1 MRKSWMTVRK
11 LRSVK
16 QLKLW
21 NQNPRLDPSQTYRE
35 THSFVEGICNA
46 SAGDKDGLM
55 KLIESISKRG
65 FESID
70 PIVVWKDPKDGRFC
84 VAEGNRRVLALKL
97 LLSPD
102 SAPASIRTRV
112 KKLSEACQFKK
123 EFKKIY
129 VVEAPSFDAVRWYI
143 AQRHSSTTSLLESWN
158 REQQYRYVTDLYD
171 AYGHDIER
179 VSSTLGLPASEILDM
194 VRALKLKK
202 FAASIPDTFSPDE
215 WEIVNSPRFALSTL
229 ERFIKYTSIKERLG
243 IEPVGDEYKSSRS
256 PKDFKRILSTL
267 VKRIAT
273 EDISS
278 RSSESDVLKALPEP
292 SDAPVKTP
300 WSVKPDSDPNPSDSN
315 SSGKNM
321 PMKSSNAPVSEKDN
335 PKRNR
340 LIPNIFSLGISSAR
354 IANLFEE
361 LKNLPESRYPNATA
375 SSLRVLLDLSVHSY
389 LERNSLFAQLR
400 QQYNVSSENI
410 PLKRRLEFLKG
421 IIADNNS
428 KKIIAK
434 LLSPDNEFS
443 LDVLN
448 GYVHSESNAFVDKAF
463 LNRFFDFLFPLLKE
477 FDAITETE
485 D

>member
-1 MRKSWMTVRK
+1 MTTRK
-11 LRSVK
+11 LRSVA

-21 NQNPRLDPSQTYRE
+21 NRNPRLDPSQTYRE

-97 LLSPD
+97 LLTPD

-143 AQRHSSTTSLLESWN
+143 AQRHSSTTSLQEPWN

-171 AYGHDIER
+171 AYDHDIER

-194 VRALKLKK
+194 VRVLKLKK

-215 WEIVNSPRFALSTL
+215 WEIISSPKFALSTL
-229 ERFIKYTSIKERLG
+229 ERFIKYSSIKERLG
-243 IEPVGDEYKSSRS
+243 IEPAGDEFKSSRS
-256 PKDFKRILSTL
+256 QKDFKLILSTL
-267 VKRIAT
+267 VKQIAS

-278 RSSESDVLKALPEP
+278 RSSESDVLEALPEP
-292 SDAPVKTP
+292 SDAPTKTP
-300 WSVKPDSDPNPSDSN
+300 WSVNPDSHSDSN
-315 SSGKNM
+315 VSAPAGKTM
-321 PMKSSNAPVSEKDN
+321 PMKSSTASVSQKDN

-340 LIPNIFSLGISSAR
+340 LIPDIFSLGITSTR
-354 IANLFEE
+354 IVNLFEE
-361 LKNLPESRYPNATA
+361 LKNLPLSRYPNATA

-400 QQYNVSSENI
+400 QQFNASTENI

-421 IIADNNS
+421 IVADNNS

-434 LLSPDNEFS
+434 LLAPDNEFS

-448 GYVHSESNAFVDKAF
+448 GYVHSESNAFVDKVF
-463 LNRFFDFLFPLLKE
+463 LNRFFDFLVPLLKE
-477 FDAITETE
+477 LDDITETE
-485 D
+485 N